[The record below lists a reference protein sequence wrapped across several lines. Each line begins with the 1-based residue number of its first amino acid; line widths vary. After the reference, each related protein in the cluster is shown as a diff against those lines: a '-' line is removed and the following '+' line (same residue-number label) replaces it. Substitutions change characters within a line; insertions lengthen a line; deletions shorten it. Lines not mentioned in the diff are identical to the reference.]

1 MTGRGRGPTPT
12 KARSIEPP
20 ASQGAE
26 AVTERAMDELRASE
40 ARYRLMF
47 EGNPQPLF
55 VFERATLAFLEANE
69 AALHQYGYSR
79 EEMLETTLE
88 AIWPPE
94 DVARN
99 RGRVEASSDSR
110 SFSVKHR
117 RKDGTVFDAELRV
130 HSLSF
135 GSRVANLVLVNDVTE
150 RLRAEH
156 ARRIAEAR
164 FARLADSGILAIV
177 IAALDGRILDVN
189 HELCDLLGYGRTELL
204 NGSVDWSALT
214 PPEWQSADRRAREEL
229 TRLGVA
235 SLREKEYL
243 RADGSRVPVL
253 VGSAMVEGTEGE
265 CISFVLDLRDS
276 PRLEAA
282 IGHLRDA
289 LAAEERSRGLAAI
302 VEASDDAIIGKTLDG
317 TVTSWNDG
325 ARRLFGYAAEEMV
338 GQSILRVVPSERAGE
353 EAEILKRLAGGDVQR
368 LDTVRLRKDGSQ
380 VHVAITSSPI
390 RDRLGRLIGAA
401 KVARDITDKRLAAEA
416 LERAK
421 DTAEAASRE
430 LEAFSYSVAHD
441 LRAPLRGM
449 NGFAQLLL
457 DRYGG
462 KLDETGQDWLSE
474 IVLGARNM
482 GALIDA
488 LLALARVSRGELRRK
503 PVDLSALARQACEQL
518 RAAEPHRSVDLAVA
532 AGLHADVDPALARA
546 ALDNLLGN
554 AWKFTGKVAHAR
566 VEFGETERDAA
577 KTFFVRDNG
586 AGFDMAFAGKLF
598 GPFQRL
604 HGADEFQGT
613 GIGLATVQRIVHRHG
628 GRIWAEGRVG
638 GGATFYFTLSGR
650 PASGANT

>member
-1 MTGRGRGPTPT
+1 
-12 KARSIEPP
+12 
-20 ASQGAE
+20 
-26 AVTERAMDELRASE
+26 
-40 ARYRLMF
+40 
-47 EGNPQPLF
+47 
-55 VFERATLAFLEANE
+55 
-69 AALHQYGYSR
+69 
-79 EEMLETTLE
+79 
-88 AIWPPE
+88 
-94 DVARN
+94 
-99 RGRVEASSDSR
+99 
-110 SFSVKHR
+110 
-117 RKDGTVFDAELRV
+117 
-130 HSLSF
+130 
-135 GSRVANLVLVNDVTE
+135 
-150 RLRAEH
+150 
-156 ARRIAEAR
+156 
-164 FARLADSGILAIV
+164 
-177 IAALDGRILDVN
+177 
-189 HELCDLLGYGRTELL
+189 
-204 NGSVDWSALT
+204 
-214 PPEWQSADRRAREEL
+214 
-229 TRLGVA
+229 
-235 SLREKEYL
+235 
-243 RADGSRVPVL
+243 
-253 VGSAMVEGTEGE
+253 MVEGTEGE

-289 LAAEERSRGLAAI
+289 HAAEERSRGLAAI

-441 LRAPLRGM
+441 LRAPLRGTRRVR
-449 NGFAQLLL
+449 A
-457 DRYGG
+457 
-462 KLDETGQDWLSE
+462 
-474 IVLGARNM
+474 
-482 GALIDA
+482 
-488 LLALARVSRGELRRK
+488 ALARPLRRK
-503 PVDLSALARQACEQL
+503 ARRDGPGLAQRDRPRRPEHGRPHRRPPRPRTGVPGRATAKARGPLRAGAAGVRAAAGRRAASVGRPGRRRGSPRRRGPGPRPRSARQ
-518 RAAEPHRSVDLAVA
+518 
-532 AGLHADVDPALARA
+532 PAWQRLE
-546 ALDNLLGN
+546 
-554 AWKFTGKVAHAR
+554 FTGKVAHAR